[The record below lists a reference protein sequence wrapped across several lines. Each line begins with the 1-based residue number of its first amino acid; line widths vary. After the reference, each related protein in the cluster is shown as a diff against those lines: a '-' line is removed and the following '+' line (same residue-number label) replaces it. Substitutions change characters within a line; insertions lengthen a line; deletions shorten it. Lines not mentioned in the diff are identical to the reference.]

1 MILKTQ
7 RVLFMIALIVV
18 LGFQGIAQ
26 TDHQKAAS
34 SIDFSKLGTYVPG
47 TLYYKNGTIEKYDGI
62 EYQNP
67 ENLKNPDNTLYYN
80 KPNQMARASVS
91 QTELDAFEIGGNKWV
106 IITHDGE
113 KQFGIIHIDG
123 AIKDYSIFRI
133 PVARVT
139 GDYVEERYIKKLDNE
154 PISNGAF
161 MLKFKKLMLEMVA
174 DDTELVSKIN
184 AGEKGYKSF
193 INSVKIVTEYNEWHK
208 TKYPE
213 LYK

>member
-1 MILKTQ
+1 MKKL
-7 RVLFMIALIVV
+7 RALFTIALSVAF
-18 LGFQGIAQ
+18 GFPGIAQ
-26 TDHQKAAS
+26 TDHQKAS
-34 SIDFSKLGTYVPG
+34 GSIDFSKLGTYVPG
-47 TLYYKNGTIEKYDGI
+47 TLYYKNGTIKKYDGI

-67 ENLKNPDNTLYYN
+67 EKLKRPDNTLYYI
-80 KPNQMARASVS
+80 KPNRIARDSVS
-91 QTELDAFEIGGNKWV
+91 QSELDAFEIGGNKWV
-106 IITHDGE
+106 IITHGGE

-133 PVARVT
+133 PFARVT

-154 PISNGAF
+154 PVSNGVF
-161 MLKFKKLMLEMVA
+161 MLKFKKLLLEMVA
-174 DDTELVSKIN
+174 DDIELVSKIN

-193 INSVKIVTEYNEWHK
+193 VNSVKIVTEYNEWHK